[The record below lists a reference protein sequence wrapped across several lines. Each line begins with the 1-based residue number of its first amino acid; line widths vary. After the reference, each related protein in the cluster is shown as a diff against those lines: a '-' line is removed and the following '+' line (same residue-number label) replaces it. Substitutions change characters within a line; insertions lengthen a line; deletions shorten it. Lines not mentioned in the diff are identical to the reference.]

1 MSEETQTHST
11 GRRPPLSRRRI
22 APALVVIIAIAG
34 LVAVGVGFAG
44 HKAHRSVPPP
54 TAAQVA
60 QLRTAALQTAAENG
74 DSHPTGGTVVA
85 TTKKAIF
92 ALNNGMEPA
101 DDPNVYVVTLHGN
114 FVAKNAR
121 VPAGAPLPTGH
132 EMVLVFDAATLK
144 ALTFMLGDSPIHA
157 DRVGPAQPLTLT
169 N

>member
-1 MSEETQTHST
+1 MAKL
-11 GRRPPLSRRRI
+11 GRRL
-22 APALVVIIAIAG
+22 ALLVVAG
-34 LVAVGVGFAG
+34 SAAGPIAVGVGLAS
-44 HKAHRSVPPP
+44 HEAQRRVPTP
-54 TAAQVA
+54 TAGQVA
-60 QLRTAALQTAAENG
+60 QLRAAALETTAENG

-101 DDPNVYVVTLHGN
+101 DDPNVFVVTLHGN

-144 ALTFMLGDSPIHA
+144 PLTFMLGDSPIDA
-157 DRVGPAQPLTLT
+157 DRIGTSQPLTTT